1 MVLITHSASLA
12 LPGMLKVTLCER
24 IPKGLQ
30 ANYGNVT
37 MKCQT
42 QKQVPV
48 PTILW
53 KSFMLETPWLGHDVK
68 IVCSCNAKG
77 RNYFFGRR
85 PRRGGTSAQRHA
97 MCSSPTA
104 EEMRKVCKV
113 YKTQNTKLAHAEYG
127 YNFSAPYMPVV
138 TYMEELL
145 SQF

>member
-53 KSFMLETPWLGHDVK
+53 KSFMLETPSLGRDVK
-68 IVCSCNAKG
+68 VVCSCDAKG
-77 RNYFFGRR
+77 SNYFYR
-85 PRRGGTSAQRHA
+85 RRGGTSAQRHA